1 MFHKVE
7 ACKRVRASK
16 SLQLKDALVA
26 AERVKSKLEADFNDN
41 KNKTENLTAFQSKLS
56 DLKSK
61 VNEIDLMDYKNIK
74 QIYEESVKIKKSLNA
89 EINEVW
95 KTVFH
100 VENKI
105 HLFQA
110 RHQDLEK
117 SIRSCTV
124 KINFEK
130 SDELLSRINADN
142 DTIYIKL
149 ASNLEVSALFAN
161 QNIENINLCS

>member
-1 MFHKVE
+1 M
-7 ACKRVRASK
+7 K
-16 SLQLKDALVA
+16 SL
-26 AERVKSKLEADFNDN
+26 SKL
-41 KNKTENLTAFQSKLS
+41 KNHLMLKLMRYVG
-56 DLKSK
+56 LF
-61 VNEIDLMDYKNIK
+61 
-74 QIYEESVKIKKSLNA
+74 
-89 EINEVW
+89 
-95 KTVFH
+95 FH
-100 VENKI
+100 AENKI

-149 ASNLEVSALFAN
+149 ASNLEVSAFQHYLPTKIYVFS
-161 QNIENINLCS
+161 E